1 MQSDIKY
8 RYAADENGAVVEIE
22 SDRVIRSKDYTCLSC
37 NNILRPVLG
46 EVNQKHFRH
55 KVQVAC
61 SYETYLHN
69 LAKRIFF
76 QSYTDCLRSGIPYN
90 FEHKIA
96 RHCTYCKHGP
106 CHVGFTSKETD
117 LTCYFKEIFI
127 ETRDGEFVPD
137 ILLQNG
143 KESLYVE
150 IAVTHYLE
158 EPKENSGVRIIEITI
173 NAEQDVD
180 VVRSGVL
187 SELDH
192 RVRTY
197 NFRSNPVTGNF
208 KNECKNEMDCFVLYR
223 SGKSIVNS
231 ILAWKYEKLCSEGT
245 YVELVNSL
253 GSEAYVDKVAEL
265 FKLGKNIKNC
275 WLCAFHCLH
284 YRTCESYC
292 KVIKNRIQNSNQ
304 AVECAKYKAKET
316 LPECGLIQ
324 YAVNQT
330 KRPIHKSAQKPKSPN
345 LTAEADGEPVDAVYC
360 GISMECKGCH
370 SPLHLINNIYFLR
383 EAVILKTFQILGETS
398 LYYRQNALS
407 RVLAATKDGISFKGI
422 GTLIKTKVGL
432 AVQCGACS
440 EANKPC
446 GKELDVKPVFQGAIN
461 SSDYLALRLDVMQV
475 AAKPD
480 EFRG

>member
-8 RYAADENGAVVEIE
+8 RYAADENGTVVEIE
-22 SDRVIRSKDYTCLSC
+22 SDRVLRSKDYTCLSC

-46 EVNQKHFRH
+46 EVNRKHYRH
-55 KVQVAC
+55 MVQVAC

-76 QSYTDCLRSGIPYN
+76 QTYNDCLSSGSPYN
-90 FEHKIA
+90 FEYKIA
-96 RHCTYCKHGP
+96 RQCTYCKHGP
-106 CHVGFTSKETD
+106 CHVGTTSKETD
-117 LTCYFKEIFI
+117 LTRYFKDIFI
-127 ETRDGEFVPD
+127 ETRDGQFIPD
-137 ILLQNG
+137 ILLRNE

-158 EPKENSGVRIIEITI
+158 EPKVNSGVRFIEISI
-173 NAEQDVD
+173 NSEQDVD

-187 SELDH
+187 SEHDR
-192 RVRTY
+192 RVSTY

-208 KNECKNEMDCFVLYR
+208 KNECRKEMDCFVLYR

-231 ILAWKYEKLCSEGT
+231 ILAWKYEKLCSDGT

-253 GSEAYVDKVAEL
+253 GSEAYIDKVTEL
-265 FKLGKNIKNC
+265 FNLGKNIKNC

-284 YRTCESYC
+284 YRTSESYC

-304 AVECAKYKAKET
+304 AVECAKYKEKET

-324 YAVNQT
+324 NAINQT
-330 KRPIHKSAQKPKSPN
+330 KQSIHKSAQKPKFSDF
-345 LTAEADGEPVDAVYC
+345 TTEDDGEPVDAVYY

-370 SPLHLINNIYFLR
+370 SPLHLIDNIYFFR
-383 EAVILKTFQILGETS
+383 DSAVLSNFHVFGETS

-407 RVLAATKDGISFKGI
+407 RVLAATHDGISFKGI
-422 GTLIKTKVGL
+422 GTLIKTKDGL
-432 AVQCGACS
+432 AVQCSACT
-440 EANKPC
+440 EANKPR
-446 GKELDVKPVFQGAIN
+446 GKELDVKPIFQGFID
-461 SSDYLALRLDVMQV
+461 SSDYLTLRLDI
-475 AAKPD
+475 
-480 EFRG
+480 

>member
-1 MQSDIKY
+1 MLSDIKY
-8 RYAADENGAVVEIE
+8 RYAADENGTVVEIE

-46 EVNQKHFRH
+46 EVNQKHYRH
-55 KVQVAC
+55 MVHVAC

-76 QSYTDCLRSGIPYN
+76 QTYTDCLKSGSSYN
-90 FEHKIA
+90 FEFKVA

-106 CHVGFTSKETD
+106 CHVGSTSKETD
-117 LTCYFKEIFI
+117 LTRYFKEIFI
-127 ETRDGEFVPD
+127 ETRDGEFIPD
-137 ILLQNG
+137 ILLRNG

-173 NAEQDVD
+173 NVEQDVD
-180 VVRSGVL
+180 VVRSVVL
-187 SELDH
+187 SEHDR

-208 KNECKNEMDCFVLYR
+208 KNECKKEMDCFVLYR

-231 ILAWKYEKLCSEGT
+231 ILAWKYEKLRSDGT

-253 GSEAYVDKVAEL
+253 GPEAYIDKVAEL
-265 FKLGKNIKNC
+265 FKLGMNIKNC
-275 WLCAFHCLH
+275 WLCIFHCLH
-284 YRTCESYC
+284 YQACESYC
-292 KVIKNRIQNSNQ
+292 KVFKNRIQNCNQ

-316 LPECGLIQ
+316 LPESGLIQ
-324 YAVNQT
+324 NAVNQT
-330 KRPIHKSAQKPKSPN
+330 KQSIHKSAQKPKFPS
-345 LTAEADGEPVDAVYC
+345 LTAEDDSEPVDAVYY

-370 SPLHLINNIYFLR
+370 SPLHLVDHIYFLR
-383 EAVILKTFQILGETS
+383 DAVILKNFKILEETS
-398 LYYRQNALS
+398 LYYLQSALT
-407 RVLAATKDGISFKGI
+407 RVLAATHDGISFKGI
-422 GTLIKTKVGL
+422 GTLIKTKEGS

-440 EANKPC
+440 ESNIPC
-446 GKELDVKPVFQGAIN
+446 GKELDVKCVF
-461 SSDYLALRLDVMQV
+461 RP
-475 AAKPD
+475 KPT
-480 EFRG
+480 GIPI